1 LNLGEVGNRG
11 GVDCAIRHPVPVVLL
26 PSSQPHQEVCVQGLG
41 GRIEVLPMA
50 LVGHRGVLAK
60 LAVDAR
66 VGIRL
71 RPVRWVVGDF
81 WGRRLA
87 LVGVRHELLAN
98 LALVR
103 LGLRGK
109 HKDDYK

>member
-1 LNLGEVGNRG
+1 M
-11 GVDCAIRHPVPVVLL
+11 
-26 PSSQPHQEVCVQGLG
+26 G

-50 LVGHRGVLAK
+50 LAGRRGVLAK

-66 VGIRL
+66 VGVRL
-71 RPVRWVVGDF
+71 GPVRRVVDDF
-81 WGRRLA
+81 RGHCLA
-87 LVGVRHELLAN
+87 LVCQGVRHELVAF

>member
-1 LNLGEVGNRG
+1 M
-11 GVDCAIRHPVPVVLL
+11 AAHHPVPAVLL
-26 PSSQPHQEVCVQGLG
+26 PSSKPHHEVRIQGLG
-41 GRIEVLPMA
+41 GRIEVLPMVRA
-50 LVGHRGVLAK
+50 SRRGVLAE

-66 VGIRL
+66 VGVRL
-71 RPVRWVVGDF
+71 GPVRRVVGDF

-87 LVGVRHELLAN
+87 LVCQGVRHELVAF
-98 LALVR
+98 LALVH